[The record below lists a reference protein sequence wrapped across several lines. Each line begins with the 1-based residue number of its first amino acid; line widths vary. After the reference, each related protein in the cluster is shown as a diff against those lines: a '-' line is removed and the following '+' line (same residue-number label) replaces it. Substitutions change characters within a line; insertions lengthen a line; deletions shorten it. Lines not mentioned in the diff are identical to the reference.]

1 MGEELTATE
10 DFAEGFPEDAIVG
23 RFHMN
28 RNGSTRLFFAQPEL
42 VPEMFFHRTYL
53 FGEKH
58 EFEVHYILFSDEGCT
73 RPSFSAIWEGRY
85 WLLEAHKHLAHAR
98 LGDFRLD
105 RLKLAI
111 LDPEIMN
118 DMSEDGS
125 ADWTL
130 GLFRDVT
137 DTGFPALG
145 PLFEPLTRELTDY
158 DIVFLHGD
166 VLKTGLRTQEM
177 MVSADGRPT
186 AFQDA
191 LPAMREKAAERQRRD
206 RKKVG

>member
-1 MGEELTATE
+1 
-10 DFAEGFPEDAIVG
+10 
-23 RFHMN
+23 
-28 RNGSTRLFFAQPEL
+28 
-42 VPEMFFHRTYL
+42 
-53 FGEKH
+53 
-58 EFEVHYILFSDEGCT
+58 
-73 RPSFSAIWEGRY
+73 
-85 WLLEAHKHLAHAR
+85 
-98 LGDFRLD
+98 
-105 RLKLAI
+105 
-111 LDPEIMN
+111 MN

-125 ADWTL
+125 ADWTS

-145 PLFEPLTRELTDY
+145 PLFEPSTRELTDY

-191 LPAMREKAAERQRRD
+191 SPAMREKAAERQRRD